1 METAMGFYGPE
12 PFEKATATYVWL
24 GLRVPGALIVEVEGN
39 APRFTTGI
47 QLVRDP
53 RFVGGLKIDVM
64 GWTGP
69 LSSGTQPYR
78 VRHTFQGV
86 FHPTI
91 VVHGSNKTEVVEV
104 KQIPHE
110 EADAFLQALD
120 AA

>member
-1 METAMGFYGPE
+1 MGFYGPE
-12 PFEKATATYVWL
+12 PFERATATYVWV

-39 APRFTTGI
+39 APRYTTGI

-69 LSSGTQPYR
+69 LSSGTQSYK